1 MEENSEPKV
10 GGVVI
15 DNVVRTDMGWKAIG
29 RTKDFSGA
37 IVELS
42 EVGASREE
50 VQRLLEERGW
60 ALVFNEQ
67 RFAVTARMTVL
78 ELVDIALQALRT
90 GEIGQGNRIQT
101 VNMYQRARRFLVGER
116 GIPALG
122 NLRLED
128 CEARVVHSWLSRVAG
143 SSLASARHLRILLL
157 HAFSIAERQ
166 GLELWTQNPARTAQL
181 PQLPRAEPVEVT
193 PEEFNELLAQ
203 ILAWESQGKRTD
215 LSGIVCCYMAT
226 GIRPG
231 ELPALLWEEVDLDS
245 KPATMIVSGCAVY
258 QDGKLVR
265 QPEPK
270 TAAGF
275 REIVIPEWFAEM
287 LRERFARRDPNVPYV
302 FPSRAGT
309 MHSMH
314 NLGNRFRQARGARFK
329 HIKLKSFRSTVA
341 TVIAREKGAE
351 EAARHLGHTSP
362 AITGRHYIK
371 RANKTGDHNDI
382 LEALKPTVLDER

>member
-1 MEENSEPKV
+1 MDKGIEPKV

-15 DNVVRTDMGWKAIG
+15 DSARHTDSGWVVSG
-29 RTKDFSGA
+29 RTKDFSGD
-37 IVELS
+37 IIEIS
-42 EVGASREE
+42 EISASREE
-50 VQRLLEERGW
+50 AQRLLEERGW

-67 RFAVTARMTVL
+67 RFAVTERMTVL
-78 ELVDIALQALRT
+78 ELVDIALEALRS

-128 CEARVVHSWLSRVAG
+128 CETRVIHSWLSQVAEN
-143 SSLASARHLRILLL
+143 SLASARHLRILLL

-181 PQLPRAEPVEVT
+181 PHLPRAEPVEVT
-193 PEEFNELLAQ
+193 PEEFNELLEQ
-203 ILAWESQGKRTD
+203 ILAWEKQGKRTD

-226 GIRPG
+226 GMRPG
-231 ELPALLWEEVDLDS
+231 ELPALLWEEVDLAS
-245 KPATMIVSGCAVY
+245 KPATMIISGCAVY

-275 REIVIPEWFAEM
+275 REIVIPEWFADM
-287 LRERFARRDPNVPYV
+287 LRERYARRDPDVPYV

-314 NLGNRFRQARGARFK
+314 NIGNRFRQARGERFR

-362 AITGRHYIK
+362 SITGRHYIK

-382 LEALKPTVLDER
+382 LEALKPRVFDEQ